1 MTTSALD
8 SPEEP
13 TPTSR
18 QEAAGID
25 SIYSPGTPFWTRWLG
40 FIAYLDLFGSFFFG
54 SGLRRATEAV
64 VPVAETMFGRLD
76 AVLTAQPSFAGLG
89 AVGLGILVLRE
100 ESQRLER
107 LLGSTGYLGLA
118 ALSVLIGN
126 VAALA
131 GFAEPTGIAAPF
143 VCVLF
148 ASAAWTQNS
157 PPKVLLSWGQRAWVA
172 VFILV
177 LLVVYDFLLDGRT
190 WPLSVSAAALVGNLV
205 ARHYARRRW
214 NAPPTDAPPAEA
226 SP

>member
-148 ASAAWTQNS
+148 ASAAWTHNA
-157 PPKVLLSWGQRAWVA
+157 PPKVYSRGERLGTAALVVGLLVGY
-172 VFILV
+172 V
-177 LLVVYDFLLDGRT
+177 LLGGRT
-190 WPLSVSAAALVGNLV
+190 WAFSSSAAAFVGSLVV
-205 ARHYARRRW
+205 RHYARRRW